1 MDPRRPGTRI
11 SKTCDGWIVPLANS
25 SSMET
30 ALVQVAMEA
39 LRRARARVG
48 QVPLIEDRRGARS
61 G

>member
-11 SKTCDGWIVPLANS
+11 SKTCDGVMIPLASS
-25 SSMET
+25 SSMEE
-30 ALVQVAMEA
+30 AFVQVAMEA

-48 QVPLIEDRRGARS
+48 QVPLIEDRRGAHS